1 MDADVGFQVAAEGI
15 IRVPSGAIPGA
26 ITRPC
31 SLKTV
36 SASAAAAAI
45 AFARSSLNCLRS
57 ARRLAVISSDVS
69 PVPIESYN
77 FRSRT
82 KERHTLALH
91 FSRIYLS
98 RQPTGLTPGEIS
110 FSKEPALP

>member
-1 MDADVGFQVAAEGI
+1 MGSISSSSSGATSRGDCSESTDVDVGFQVAAEGI

-31 SLKTV
+31 SLKAV

-69 PVPIESYN
+69 PVPVKS
-77 FRSRT
+77 
-82 KERHTLALH
+82 
-91 FSRIYLS
+91 
-98 RQPTGLTPGEIS
+98 
-110 FSKEPALP
+110 